1 MDTFS
6 FRLFSTFFLTLGLLK
21 FGFDA
26 PGILKN
32 IIGSMD
38 DALKG
43 KFNGLSAFNEMKS
56 NASKVI
62 DGTKKIGANAKKFGQ
77 TVGKGAKAVGKGA
90 QKLGS
95 GATGLV
101 GGGIAGSI
109 RGFKNGLAD
118 YQSMAKAPKTK
129 IGAVG
134 QAIGGAFH
142 SVGAS
147 LTGGLAG
154 SAKGAAASFK
164 NPSWNMHNQLML
176 AAEQGGIM
184 AQKQSQ
190 FYRDGK
196 SNNPFKRIANRAG
209 NGVKDFWNDTK
220 EQAQEF
226 GQTVYGGATTNEART
241 MSNNIK
247 SNNTAAM
254 SATGTDKAIENLKAA
269 KDKNLE
275 KFREMKLTGAS
286 ADDIASE
293 LNMDTNALGLTGRNE
308 DLKKISDEINSKYSG
323 AAQTQLMDKF
333 NSMKS
338 AGASISSI
346 MEGLNDEINEIN
358 KTATTKV
365 DAIDKSSLGLGTTDR
380 NDDLKKLSEAID
392 KNFKDAKKAEIA
404 DKFEKMN
411 DENKKIISEY
421 NKESL
426 KTFKENISAIGEDD
440 KIALRDAL
448 AKSGIC
454 SNSGNVDADLQ
465 QAAKNLEDNMDY
477 ANMTSSDD
485 CAQNLLNFEKL
496 QTELGKISKTIDNRE
511 ALKEYKKKKKKS
523 GEGNDDSSKGGTK

>member
-1 MDTFS
+1 MVETFG
-6 FRLFSTFFLTLGLLK
+6 FRLFATFFLTLGLLK

-32 IIGSMD
+32 IMGSVD
-38 DALKG
+38 DAIKG
-43 KFNGLSAFNEMKS
+43 KFNGLSNFKEMTG
-56 NASKVI
+56 NAKKVI
-62 DGTKKIGANAKKFGQ
+62 DGTKKIGADAKKFGQ

-118 YQSMAKAPKTK
+118 YKAMAKTPKTK
-129 IGAVG
+129 AGAVG

-190 FYRDGK
+190 FYRDGG
-196 SNNPFKRIANRAG
+196 SNFAPARAF
-209 NGVKDFWNDTK
+209 NHAKKGVTKVWEDTV
-220 EQAQEF
+220 EQVQEF

-275 KFREMKLTGAS
+275 KFREMKLAGAS
-286 ADDIASE
+286 ATDIASE
-293 LNMDTNALGLTGRNE
+293 LNMDT
-308 DLKKISDEINSKYSG
+308 
-323 AAQTQLMDKF
+323 
-333 NSMKS
+333 
-338 AGASISSI
+338 
-346 MEGLNDEINEIN
+346 
-358 KTATTKV
+358 
-365 DAIDKSSLGLGTTDR
+365 SSLGFTGNR
-380 NDDLKKLSEAID
+380 NDDLKKISEAID
-392 KNFKDAKKAEIA
+392 KNFKEAKKSELS
-404 DKFEKMN
+404 DKFSKMN
-411 DENKKIISEY
+411 EENKRIISEY

-426 KTFKENISAIGEDD
+426 KAFRDNISAIGLDD

-448 AKSGIC
+448 AKGGIC
-454 SNSGNVDADLQ
+454 GTSTNVDADLQ
-465 QAAKNLEDNMDY
+465 QAANNLEAKMDY
-477 ANMTSSDD
+477 ANMTNSDE
-485 CAQNLLNFEKL
+485 CAQNMLDFDKL
-496 QTELGKISKTIDNRE
+496 QTELGKISKTVDNRE

-523 GEGNDDSSKGGTK
+523 EDGKDADKGGTK